1 MIIFVIFYILPMLIS
16 FWICNKRYAEDYI
29 NLPTMHLYA
38 LCSIIPILN
47 VILCVSVIEEYI
59 HERRNK

>member
-29 NLPTMHLYA
+29 NLPTMSMYA
-38 LCSIIPILN
+38 LCSIIPMLN
-47 VILCVSVIEEYI
+47 IILCFSVIEEYI
-59 HERRNK
+59 HERKNK

>member
-16 FWICNKRYAEDYI
+16 FWVCNKRYAEDYI
-29 NLPTMHLYA
+29 DLSTMSMYA
-38 LCSIIPILN
+38 LCSIIPMLN
-47 VILCVSVIEEYI
+47 IILCFSVIEEYI

>member
-16 FWICNKRYAEDYI
+16 FWISNKRYAKGYI
-29 NLPTMHLYA
+29 NLPTMHLRA

-59 HERRNK
+59 HERRNE

>member
-16 FWICNKRYAEDYI
+16 FWICNKRYANDYI
-29 NLPTMHLYA
+29 NQQTMMLCS

-59 HERRNK
+59 HERRNE